1 MMDFLRWIEQLSLST
16 WIREGGAL
24 YGYAL
29 ILFMHTIGLGLV
41 AGVTCMMNLRLLGV
55 APSMPVKPLTK
66 LYPLIWYGFF
76 LNLITG
82 VLLIMADATT
92 KLTNWDFWVKMV
104 LVAAGLV
111 VQTRIQKKML
121 NEPTDNT
128 VPEGARVLA
137 ILSLVCWFGAI
148 LAGRLLA
155 YVGPVAGLA

>member
-1 MMDFLRWIEQLSLST
+1 MMDFLRSIEQMSLST
-16 WIREGGAL
+16 WIREGGEI

-41 AGVTCMMNLRLLGV
+41 AGITCMMNLRLLGLTT
-55 APSMPVKPLTK
+55 MPVKPLTK
-66 LYPLIWYGFF
+66 LYPLIWYGFY

-92 KLTNWDFWVKMV
+92 KLSNWDFWVKMV
-104 LVAAGLV
+104 LIAIGLV
-111 VQTRIQKKML
+111 IQTRIQKKML
-121 NEPTDNT
+121 NEPSNDA
-128 VPEGARVLA
+128 VPAGVRGLA

>member
-1 MMDFLRWIEQLSLST
+1 MTDFLRSIEELSLST
-16 WIREGGAL
+16 WIREGGAI

-41 AGVTCMMNLRLLGV
+41 AGTTFMMNLRLLGMTT
-55 APSMPVKPLTK
+55 MPVKPLTK
-66 LYPLIWYGFF
+66 LYPIIWYGFY

-92 KLTNWDFWVKMV
+92 KLMNWDFWVKMV
-104 LVAAGLV
+104 LIAIGLV
-111 VQTRIQKKML
+111 IQTRIQKRML
-121 NEPTDNT
+121 AEPGDG
-128 VPEGARVLA
+128 VPAGIQGLA
-137 ILSLVCWFGAI
+137 WLSLFCWFGTI